1 MKCTS
6 YLLAFATT
14 VLAID
19 DITYYLSNEEL
30 YMFLE
35 DVNENHPNI
44 SYLYSIGSSVE
55 GEELWVLMMT
65 LAPLNEIGVPNVK
78 VIGNIHGNEPV
89 GRELIVSF
97 IKMLVKGYLENDQ
110 AIVQLL
116 TSTRIHLLPSANPD
130 GFTKALEGECI
141 VGPGRRNANN
151 MDLNRNFILEYPLDA
166 HRDRLREEE
175 TLAII
180 NWMTNINFVLSVS
193 IHSGSLVVV
202 YPYDE
207 CFSTGFT
214 GTCGKS
220 PTDDD
225 DVFRH
230 LALTYASNT
239 NGAIYNT
246 CPGGQHFENGIING
260 AAWFES
266 SGTMGD
272 FNYRESG
279 CMELTVEVSC
289 CKYPHPSRLND
300 IVDNNLGALTAVI
313 GEVHQGVK
321 GVVTCGGEP
330 TRASVTVVGRNMTTL
345 TTDNGEY
352 WRILLPGRYFLL
364 FEASSVCTP
373 QYVAIEIPRQKTGKN
388 YQPLIVNVNLKVKW
402 IDDIDEELEL
412 EERKEEEIN
421 TNSTTLES
429 TTNRTGGINNVNV
442 STRTLVHL
450 EPRME
455 SSISSSASLFL
466 CKSVIVI
473 IWVIHLFLENLRSS
487 NYLAI

>member
-207 CFSTGFT
+207 CFSTE

-266 SGTMGD
+266 S
-272 FNYRESG
+272 
-279 CMELTVEVSC
+279 
-289 CKYPHPSRLND
+289 
-300 IVDNNLGALTAVI
+300 VI